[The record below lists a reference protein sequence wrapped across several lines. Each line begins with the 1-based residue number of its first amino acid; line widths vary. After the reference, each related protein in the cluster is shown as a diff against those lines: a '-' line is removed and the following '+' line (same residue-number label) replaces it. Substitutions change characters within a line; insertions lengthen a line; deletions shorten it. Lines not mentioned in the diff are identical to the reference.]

1 MRVSNFKCYTKYRLF
16 AVGAVLV
23 EGAMSVQIA
32 IDNYDDLFS
41 DFDIRGYEERYFSSD
56 FLNELRMR
64 TIKLFSKK
72 ELEIVFVIDKT
83 ERNATYEAIISGRL
97 KLFFNNRYERNNRK
111 RKKLLFDAV
120 LLEIVGIAFM
130 LITMYLEKYDL
141 NYFKE
146 FMLIPSWFFIW
157 NGLEKYIYNAKILDK
172 KVAYYSKLK
181 KAAIRFEDIG

>member
-1 MRVSNFKCYTKYRLF
+1 
-16 AVGAVLV
+16 
-23 EGAMSVQIA
+23 MSVQIA

-120 LLEIVGIAFM
+120 LLELVGIAFM
-130 LITMYLEKYDL
+130 LITMYLSSTFDNLPITNKDSFY
-141 NYFKE
+141 
-146 FMLIPSWFFIW
+146 
-157 NGLEKYIYNAKILDK
+157 
-172 KVAYYSKLK
+172 
-181 KAAIRFEDIG
+181 

>member
-1 MRVSNFKCYTKYRLF
+1 
-16 AVGAVLV
+16 LV

-130 LITMYLEKYDL
+130 LITIYLEKYDL

-146 FMLIPSWFFIW
+146 FMLIP
-157 NGLEKYIYNAKILDK
+157 L
-172 KVAYYSKLK
+172 
-181 KAAIRFEDIG
+181 